1 MQVCC
6 NGSEG
11 RISIFGLLVLGIG
24 LFWLAKDLGWIST
37 TISTWTVIFVVVG
50 LALVLNKL
58 FR

>member
-1 MQVCC
+1 MQVWT
-6 NGSEG
+6 GSES
-11 RISIFGLLVLGIG
+11 RISIFGFLVLGIG
-24 LFWLAKDLGWIST
+24 LFWLAKDLGWLST